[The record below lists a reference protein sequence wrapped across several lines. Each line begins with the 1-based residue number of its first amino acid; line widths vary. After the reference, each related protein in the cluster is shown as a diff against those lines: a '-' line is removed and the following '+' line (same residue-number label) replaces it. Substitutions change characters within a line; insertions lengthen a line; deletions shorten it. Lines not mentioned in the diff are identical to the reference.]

1 MAHSVSSQRVDDPS
15 KIASVT
21 QTQTPVAN
29 PALEQASAPTSTA
42 PNLKS
47 KPHKAD
53 LLAARHKTG
62 LGKKLEESFI
72 HRSAT
77 NTLTNMNQNT
87 ANTEHTV
94 ATPGTLED
102 VETADRMQRKRKFD
116 KEYPSIKRRLV
127 ANSRPDSPRSPYRPP
142 SAGMAAIHSVKKTTD
157 DSIALAAHSATHPPQ
172 HEMPASSIRPLS
184 MVKEKV
190 EGLFSPEVRI
200 AQLMRGIEWTS
211 FGDSF
216 PSDELNPINSL
227 TYEPDSPPRNP
238 RVGEKRKATDGM
250 NPGTQ
255 PKRLRFSED
264 ELSRASESPINQ
276 SKEKFKP
283 YPKHEKEIDRLS
295 KELAKDYEPA
305 YEFMSK
311 NAGSVGISTAQK
323 KSEPNP
329 VNIGN
334 LGESVR
340 SARAGNTI
348 WFTTNTDQSA
358 SISAQTTLK
367 LLLDANEKKINKR
380 ACNSLQELFALIPAG
395 AMLGTE
401 FFDQALRRAVS
412 ELSLS
417 TEQWREVDNL
427 YGQYDQ
433 LHLLSNPRGNAGF
446 KELLGRIIA
455 IKDSTL
461 QGDNLALTS

>member
-15 KIASVT
+15 KIASLT

-29 PALEQASAPTSTA
+29 PALEKASAPTSNA

-47 KPHKAD
+47 KSLKAD

-62 LGKKLEESFI
+62 LAKKLEESFVN
-72 HRSAT
+72 RSAT
-77 NTLTNMNQNT
+77 NTFANLNQNT

-102 VETADRMQRKRKFD
+102 VETADRTLRKRKFD
-116 KEYPSIKRRLV
+116 KEYPALKRRLV
-127 ANSRPDSPRSPYRPP
+127 SNSRPDAPRSPYRPP
-142 SAGMAAIHSVKKTTD
+142 SNGMTAIHSVKKATD
-157 DSIALAAHSATHPPQ
+157 DSIALAAHSATPPPQ
-172 HEMPASSIRPLS
+172 HEIPASSIRPLS
-184 MVKEKV
+184 TVKEKV
-190 EGLFSPEVRI
+190 EGLFSPEVRL

-211 FGDSF
+211 FGNSF
-216 PSDELNPINSL
+216 TSDELDPFNRL

-238 RVGEKRKATDGM
+238 RVGEKRKATDEMNLGM
-250 NPGTQ
+250 Q

-305 YEFMSK
+305 YEFMSI
-311 NAGSVGISTAQK
+311 NSGATGVSTEQK
-323 KSEPNP
+323 KSEPNL
-329 VNIGN
+329 VNIGD

-417 TEQWREVDNL
+417 AEQWREVDNL

-433 LHLLSNPRGNAGF
+433 LHLLSNPRSTSGF

-461 QGDNLALTS
+461 QGDNLALKS

>member
-15 KIASVT
+15 ILTSVT
-21 QTQTPVAN
+21 QAQTPVAS
-29 PALEQASAPTSTA
+29 PVHEQPSAAISNT

-47 KPHKAD
+47 KPHQAD
-53 LLAARHKTG
+53 SFVDRKKTG
-62 LGKKLEESFI
+62 LAKKLEESFI
-72 HRSAT
+72 NRST
-77 NTLTNMNQNT
+77 TTTLANLNQT
-87 ANTEHTV
+87 IARTEATV
-94 ATPGTLED
+94 ATPGTLDD
-102 VETADRMQRKRKFD
+102 VEAVDRTLRNRKSD
-116 KEYPSIKRRLV
+116 KEYPSLKRRLV
-127 ANSRPDSPRSPYRPP
+127 SNSHSDSPRSPYRSP
-142 SAGMAAIHSVKKTTD
+142 SNGMTAIHSVKKVTD
-157 DSIALAAHSATHPPQ
+157 DSIALAAHSATPPPQ
-172 HEMPASSIRPLS
+172 HEMPASPIRPLS

-190 EGLFSPEVRI
+190 EGLFSPEVRL

-211 FGDSF
+211 FGNSF
-216 PSDELNPINSL
+216 ASDELDPLNGPPD
-227 TYEPDSPPRNP
+227 EPDSPPKSP
-238 RVGEKRKATDGM
+238 RVGVKRKATDEM
-250 NPGTQ
+250 NFGTQ

-264 ELSRASESPINQ
+264 DLSRASESSMKQ
-276 SKEKFKP
+276 VKEKFKP
-283 YPKHEKEIDRLS
+283 LPQHEKEIDRLS
-295 KELAKDYEPA
+295 KGLEKNYAPN

-311 NAGSVGISTAQK
+311 KTETAAITTEQK
-323 KSEPNP
+323 KSNINP
-329 VNIGN
+329 VVISD

-417 TEQWREVDNL
+417 AEQWSEVDHL

-433 LHLLSNPRGNAGF
+433 LHLLSNPRSIAGF
-446 KELLGRIIA
+446 KELLGRIITL
-455 IKDSTL
+455 KNSML
-461 QGDNLALTS
+461 QGDNLAPTS

>member
-15 KIASVT
+15 TLSSVT
-21 QTQTPVAN
+21 QAQNPVVN
-29 PALEQASAPTSTA
+29 PVLEQPSAAISNV

-47 KPHKAD
+47 KPHQAD
-53 LLAARHKTG
+53 SFVERKKTG
-62 LGKKLEESFI
+62 LAKKLEESFI
-72 HRSAT
+72 NRSAT
-77 NTLTNMNQNT
+77 NTFANLNQNT

-94 ATPGTLED
+94 ATPSTLED
-102 VETADRMQRKRKFD
+102 VETADRILRKRKFD
-116 KEYPSIKRRLV
+116 KEYPLLRRRLV
-127 ANSRPDSPRSPYRPP
+127 SNSRPDSPRSPYRPP
-142 SAGMAAIHSVKKTTD
+142 SNGMTAIHSVKKATD
-157 DSIALAAHSATHPPQ
+157 DSIALAAYSATPPPQ

-190 EGLFSPEVRI
+190 EGLFSTEVRL

-211 FGDSF
+211 FGNSF
-216 PSDELNPINSL
+216 ASDELDPLNRL
-227 TYEPDSPPRNP
+227 TYQTDSPPRNP
-238 RVGEKRKATDGM
+238 RVGEKRKATDEM

-255 PKRLRFSED
+255 PKRIRFSED
-264 ELSRASESPINQ
+264 ELSRASESPINN

-283 YPKHEKEIDRLS
+283 YPKHEKEIDRIS

-305 YEFMSK
+305 YEFMSI
-311 NAGSVGISTAQK
+311 NAGPAGISTEQK
-323 KSEPNP
+323 KSEPNLE
-329 VNIGN
+329 NIGD

-417 TEQWREVDNL
+417 AERWSEVDQL
-427 YGQYDQ
+427 YGQYDE
-433 LHLLSNPRGNAGF
+433 LHLLSNPRSTSGF
-446 KELLGRIIA
+446 KELLGRIITL
-455 IKDSTL
+455 KNSML

>member
-1 MAHSVSSQRVDDPS
+1 
-15 KIASVT
+15 
-21 QTQTPVAN
+21 
-29 PALEQASAPTSTA
+29 
-42 PNLKS
+42 
-47 KPHKAD
+47 
-53 LLAARHKTG
+53 
-62 LGKKLEESFI
+62 
-72 HRSAT
+72 
-77 NTLTNMNQNT
+77 
-87 ANTEHTV
+87 
-94 ATPGTLED
+94 
-102 VETADRMQRKRKFD
+102 
-116 KEYPSIKRRLV
+116 
-127 ANSRPDSPRSPYRPP
+127 
-142 SAGMAAIHSVKKTTD
+142 
-157 DSIALAAHSATHPPQ
+157 
-172 HEMPASSIRPLS
+172 

-200 AQLMRGIEWTS
+200 AQLLRGIEWTS

-216 PSDELNPINSL
+216 PSDALDPLNSL

-264 ELSRASESPINQ
+264 ELSRASESPIEQIN
-276 SKEKFKP
+276 KKFKP
-283 YPKHEKEIDRLS
+283 FPEYEIEIDRLS
-295 KELAKDYEPA
+295 NELAKDYEPA
-305 YEFMSK
+305 YELMSK
-311 NAGSVGISTAQK
+311 NTGFAGISTEQK

-329 VNIGN
+329 LNIGN

-348 WFTTNTDQSA
+348 WFTTTTDQSA

-395 AMLGTE
+395 AIFGTE

-417 TEQWREVDNL
+417 AEQWREVDNL

-433 LHLLSNPRGNAGF
+433 LHLLSNPRSTSGF

-461 QGDNLALTS
+461 

>member
-77 NTLTNMNQNT
+77 NTLTNLNQNT

-142 SAGMAAIHSVKKTTD
+142 STGMAAIHSVKKTTD
-157 DSIALAAHSATHPPQ
+157 DSIALAAHSATHTPQ

-200 AQLMRGIEWTS
+200 AQLLRGIEWTS

-216 PSDELNPINSL
+216 PSDALDPLNSL

-264 ELSRASESPINQ
+264 ELSRASESPIEQIN
-276 SKEKFKP
+276 KKFKP
-283 YPKHEKEIDRLS
+283 FPEYEIEIDRLS
-295 KELAKDYEPA
+295 NELAKDYEPA

-311 NAGSVGISTAQK
+311 NTGFAGISTEQK

-329 VNIGN
+329 LNIGN

-395 AMLGTE
+395 AIFGTE

-417 TEQWREVDNL
+417 SEQWREVDNL

-433 LHLLSNPRGNAGF
+433 LHLLSNPRSTSGF

-461 QGDNLALTS
+461 

>member
-15 KIASVT
+15 TTTSVT
-21 QTQTPVAN
+21 QTQPTVAN
-29 PALEQASAPTSTA
+29 PALEQASGPTSNA

-77 NTLTNMNQNT
+77 NTLANLNQTTPNT
-87 ANTEHTV
+87 AHTD

-102 VETADRMQRKRKFD
+102 IETVDRMLRKRKFD
-116 KEYPSIKRRLV
+116 KEYPSLNRRLV
-127 ANSRPDSPRSPYRPP
+127 SNSRPDSPRSPYRPP
-142 SAGMAAIHSVKKTTD
+142 STGMAAIHSVKKTTD
-157 DSIALAAHSATHPPQ
+157 DSIALREQASTPAPQ
-172 HEMPASSIRPLS
+172 RRAPLSSIRPLS
-184 MVKEKV
+184 IVKEKV
-190 EGLFSPEVRI
+190 EGLLSPETRI
-200 AQLMRGIEWTS
+200 SELMRGIDWTS
-211 FGDSF
+211 FPDSYS
-216 PSDELNPINSL
+216 PDDPNPLNRL
-227 TYEPDSPPRNP
+227 TYEPDSPPRSP
-238 RVGEKRKATDGM
+238 RVGEKRKATDEIH
-250 NPGTQ
+250 PGAR

-264 ELSRASESPINQ
+264 ELSRASESPIEQIN
-276 SKEKFKP
+276 KKFKP
-283 YPKHEKEIDRLS
+283 FPEHEKEIDRLS
-295 KELAKDYEPA
+295 GELAKDYEPA

-311 NAGSVGISTAQK
+311 NAGAVGVSTEQK
-323 KSEPNP
+323 KSETNL
-329 VNIGN
+329 VYIGD

-340 SARAGNTI
+340 SARARNTI
-348 WFTTNTDQSA
+348 WFTTAADQSA

-395 AMLGTE
+395 AILGTE

-412 ELSLS
+412 ELSLT

-433 LHLLSNPRGNAGF
+433 LHLLSNPRSAAGF
-446 KELLGRIIA
+446 KELIRRVIS
-455 IKDSTL
+455 IKDSML
-461 QGDNLALTS
+461 ESENLAHTS